1 MPYILT
7 HAAKADV
14 IRIYAEGAE
23 RFGDDKAEAYY
34 ADLTRVF
41 DLLGDTP
48 EMGRLRS
55 ELTPPMRIHF
65 HGVHVI
71 VYFVDADGSAHI
83 VRVQHDPE
91 DWVSDPI

>member
-23 RFGDDKAEAYY
+23 TFGDNKAEAYY

-41 DLLGDTP
+41 DLLGD
-48 EMGRLRS
+48 S
-55 ELTPPMRIHF
+55 ES
-65 HGVHVI
+65 GG
-71 VYFVDADGSAHI
+71 FVFA
-83 VRVQHDPE
+83 P
-91 DWVSDPI
+91 